1 MLGRFLKKTVPE
13 DHRTHY
19 RRVPGRGD
27 ALGVKVICS
36 NGAPISGVLI
46 DLSAGGAA
54 VVFDQDMSGDLL
66 VDEVRELVFSSLT
79 ASSFRAAAVVRS
91 IPQEGGPNRYG
102 FQFLD
107 GVALFE
113 QLDDSFYRYF
123 NRRRFRRAKPGI
135 GERFKAVLKIEGEA
149 IDVSVRDVSMGGVG
163 FVVSEEDAARLAV
176 DQPVAIDLHVPKT
189 EHVLATYAIV
199 RHLTPDT
206 SGVRVGFSMEPAS
219 EGASKRNTK
228 RALAAL
234 SDYIQRRLDEIDR
247 YNSAFK

>member
-1 MLGRFLKKTVPE
+1 MLGRFLKKTIPD
-13 DHRTHY
+13 DHRAHY
-19 RRVPGRGD
+19 RRTPGRAD

-36 NGAPISGVLI
+36 NGAPIPGVLI

-54 VVFDQDMSGDLL
+54 VVFDQDMSGELT

-79 ASSFRAAAVVRS
+79 TSSFRAAAMVRS
-91 IPQEGGPNRYG
+91 IPQEDGPNRYG

-123 NRRRFRRAKPGI
+123 NRRRFRRAKPAI
-135 GERFKAVLKIEGEA
+135 GEHFRAVLSFGELA
-149 IDVSVRDVSMGGVG
+149 ADVEIRDISMGGVG
-163 FVVSEEDAARLAV
+163 IVVDEEIAAQLEV
-176 DQPVAIDLHVPKT
+176 EMSTDLDLHIPKT
-189 EHVLATYAIV
+189 DQVLRTYAII
-199 RHLTPDT
+199 RHMTPDAK
-206 SGVRVGFSMEPAS
+206 GVRLGLAMEPAT
-219 EGASKRNTK
+219 EAVTKRQLK

-234 SDYIQRRLDEIDR
+234 SDYIQRRLEDIDR